1 MTAQQDHA
9 KPVVVVVEDD
19 ESIGFLLNF
28 MLSREGFEVVMATD
42 GRQAKAVIDEISP
55 PSLVLLDLM
64 LPYAD
69 GYELNAYIRAKPEWR
84 DVPVIMLT
92 GRSQERDIVR
102 ALDAG
107 VTDYIVKPFQPVEL
121 MARVRRH
128 LTWKRQLDGV
138 TGLC

>member
-42 GRQAKAVIDEISP
+42 GRQAKTVIDEISP

-128 LTWKRQLDGV
+128 LT
-138 TGLC
+138 

>member
-128 LTWKRQLDGV
+128 LT
-138 TGLC
+138 

>member
-55 PSLVLLDLM
+55 PSLVLLDLT

-128 LTWKRQLDGV
+128 LT
-138 TGLC
+138 

>member
-1 MTAQQDHA
+1 MTAEKDYE

-69 GYELNAYIRAKPEWR
+69 GYELNAHIRARREWR

-102 ALDAG
+102 ALEAG
-107 VTDYIVKPFQPVEL
+107 VTDYIIKPFQPVEL

-128 LTWKRQLDGV
+128 LRIKTAA
-138 TGLC
+138 

>member
-1 MTAQQDHA
+1 MTAQQDYA

-69 GYELNAYIRAKPEWR
+69 GYELNAHIRAKPEWC

-102 ALDAG
+102 ALEAG
-107 VTDYIVKPFQPVEL
+107 VTDYIIKPFQPVEL

-128 LTWKRQLDGV
+128 LRVKTAA
-138 TGLC
+138 